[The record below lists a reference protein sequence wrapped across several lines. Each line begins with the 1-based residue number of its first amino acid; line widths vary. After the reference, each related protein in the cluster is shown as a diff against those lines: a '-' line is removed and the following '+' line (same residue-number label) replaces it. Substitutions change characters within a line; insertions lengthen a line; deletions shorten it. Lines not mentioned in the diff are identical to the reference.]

1 MLSWEIVAPMLIPTA
16 PQKQGVQSRGVIAL
30 LSIINHS
37 VLMNSLL
44 LPRLERGMRSVDMRS
59 SAVASVISAPIERSR
74 STASEAL
81 NQLSLRPHS
90 LLNSFCVFT
99 MPSARVLSNRVWKR
113 SLFLMHLFMQDRA
126 EIRSTTKINL
136 RSD

>member
-16 PQKQGVQSRGVIAL
+16 PQKQGVQSMGVMAL

-37 VLMNSLL
+37 VLINSLL

-59 SAVASVISAPIERSR
+59 SVVASVISAPMERSR
-74 STASEAL
+74 STAREAL

-90 LLNSFCVFT
+90 LLNSFWVFT
-99 MPSARVLSNRVWKR
+99 IPSALVLSNSVWNL

-126 EIRSTTKINL
+126 EIGSKTKINL